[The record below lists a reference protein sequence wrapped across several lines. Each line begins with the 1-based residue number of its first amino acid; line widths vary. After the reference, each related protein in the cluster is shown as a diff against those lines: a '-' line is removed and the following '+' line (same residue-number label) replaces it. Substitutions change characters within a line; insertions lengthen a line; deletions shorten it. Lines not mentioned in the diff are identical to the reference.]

1 MTTQNRANEILSQIT
16 AFSKTGYTKAE
27 YLPELMKL
35 QDEVVNLTFNGEHA
49 EEAKRLETK
58 SALKFQ
64 AAEENKQFSKHS
76 KTSAVTTPFCT
87 T

>member
-35 QDEVVNLTFNGEHA
+35 QDEVRCRLIHLYVSAERWSSNAIELTF
-49 EEAKRLETK
+49 
-58 SALKFQ
+58 
-64 AAEENKQFSKHS
+64 
-76 KTSAVTTPFCT
+76 
-87 T
+87 

>member
-35 QDEVVNLTFNGEHA
+35 QDEVV
-49 EEAKRLETK
+49 KK
-58 SALKFQ
+58 KQSSACGMWAIISQ
-64 AAEENKQFSKHS
+64 E
-76 KTSAVTTPFCT
+76 
-87 T
+87 